1 MRLTVARYYTPSGR
15 CIQKEYQMGK
25 ADDYSMDIVNRYIHG
40 EFFNVDSIKQ
50 NKELVFRTVNG
61 REVYGGGGIMPDI
74 FVPRDTTGVTS
85 YFNNVA
91 NEGLLYQYAFDYTD
105 KQREKL
111 SEAKSAEE
119 LEAMLDPNILLN
131 NFVQYAAQKGI
142 RPRPVYIN
150 ISRKL
155 IVNTLQAY
163 IARNILGEEAFYKLL
178 LRDDETLRK
187 AQQVLSDEKSYF
199 ELLEA
204 PKGEDQALY
213 EQ

>member
-1 MRLTVARYYTPSGR
+1 
-15 CIQKEYQMGK
+15 
-25 ADDYSMDIVNRYIHG
+25 MDIVNRYMHG
-40 EFFNVDSIKQ
+40 EFFNADSIKQ
-50 NKELVFRTVNG
+50 NKELVFHTVNG

-85 YFNNVA
+85 Y
-91 NEGLLYQYAFDYTD
+91 YQYAFDYTD
-105 KQREKL
+105 KYRDKL
-111 SEAKSAEE
+111 STAKDVES
-119 LEAMLDPNILLN
+119 LLNILEPNTLLN
-131 NFVQYAAQKGI
+131 SFVQYAAQKGI

-187 AQQVLSDEKSYF
+187 ARDIVN
-199 ELLEA
+199 
-204 PKGEDQALY
+204 KGEGYPELPAENQVPR
-213 EQ
+213 

>member
-1 MRLTVARYYTPSGR
+1 MPTVSNRTKSWCSTRSTGVKYTAEAELCPT
-15 CIQKEYQMGK
+15 
-25 ADDYSMDIVNRYIHG
+25 YSFH
-40 EFFNVDSIKQ
+40 
-50 NKELVFRTVNG
+50 
-61 REVYGGGGIMPDI
+61 
-74 FVPRDTTGVTS
+74 GVTS

-105 KQREKL
+105 KYRDKL
-111 SEAKSAEE
+111 STAKDVES
-119 LEAMLDPNILLN
+119 LLNILEPNTLLN
-131 NFVQYAAQKGI
+131 SFVQYAAQKGI

-187 AQQVLSDEKSYF
+187 ARDIVN
-199 ELLEA
+199 
-204 PKGEDQALY
+204 KGEGYPELPAENQVPR
-213 EQ
+213 

>member
-1 MRLTVARYYTPSGR
+1 
-15 CIQKEYQMGK
+15 
-25 ADDYSMDIVNRYIHG
+25 MDIVNRYMHG
-40 EFFNVDSIKQ
+40 EFFNADSIKQ
-50 NKELVFRTVNG
+50 NKELVFHTVNG

-105 KQREKL
+105 KYRDKL
-111 SEAKSAEE
+111 STAKDVESLLSI
-119 LEAMLDPNILLN
+119 LEPNTLLN
-131 NFVQYAAQKGI
+131 SFVQYAAQKGI

-187 AQQVLSDEKSYF
+187 ARDIVN
-199 ELLEA
+199 
-204 PKGEDQALY
+204 KGEGYPELPAENQVPR
-213 EQ
+213 